1 MSRLPILLAA
11 AGAALLVALL
21 LVGCGGHKTP
31 PSAEQVARS
40 WSAALNIAHD
50 QTAANLFANGA
61 KIIQVTELTLATH
74 AEAVHWNEGL
84 PCGGKIVSVTHESAT
99 DVLVV
104 FVLQTR
110 PLHICGGPGDKAAAI
125 FRVRDGKIVLWH
137 EVAVPPPHAGGGG
150 TII

>member
-1 MSRLPILLAA
+1 MTRIPILLAA
-11 AGAALLVALL
+11 VGAALLPALL

-31 PSAEQVARS
+31 ASPEQVARS
-40 WSAALNIAHD
+40 WSAALNRAHD
-50 QTAANLFANGA
+50 QAAASLFADGA
-61 KIIQVTELTLATH
+61 KIIQAGELTLATH

-84 PCGGKIVSVTHESAT
+84 PCGGKILSVTRRSAT

-104 FVLQTR
+104 FSLEER
-110 PLHICGGPGDKAAAI
+110 PLHICDGPGQKAAAI

-137 EVAVPPPHAGGGG
+137 ETDVPPPAGGG

>member
-1 MSRLPILLAA
+1 MARIPTALAA
-11 AGAALLVALL
+11 SLAVLL
-21 LVGCGGHKTP
+21 LSGCGGHKTP

-50 QTAANLFANGA
+50 QTAASLFANGA

-84 PCGGKIVSVTHESAT
+84 PCGGKIVSVTRRSAT

-104 FVLQTR
+104 FVRKAR
-110 PLHICGGPGDKAAAI
+110 PLHVCGGPGDKAAAI

-137 EVAVPPPHAGGGG
+137 EVDVPPPAPGG
-150 TII
+150 TVI